1 MNAQHS
7 SGAIGGAARRL
18 EGRVALITGGTGGIG
33 AATVRRF
40 VAEGAWVVASGR
52 SSERGS
58 EIVRELG
65 DHVRFIAADVTRP
78 EQIDS
83 LIDETVAWRGR
94 LDVLFNNA
102 GETQAPASLLALEPA
117 TLHVEIDT
125 LLTSVVLATR
135 KAALAMREHGGVI
148 LNCSSTAA
156 HRAGSQSAVY
166 SALKAAVSHFTR
178 CAALELAEQKIRVN
192 AISPGAIVTPMFLKA
207 LAVPAGRESEALDL
221 LREVFGK
228 ALPAGRGGG
237 GLPCQRRRQLCHRP
251 GLGRRRRA
259 HRGTVGRAAT
269 PAGNDDRRSS
279 QVEARDLT
287 EPDRGHH
294 RLLRPR
300 LALQPG
306 QDCVHP
312 G

>member
-1 MNAQHS
+1 MSAQHAS
-7 SGAIGGAARRL
+7 QANAARKL

-33 AATVRRF
+33 AGTVRRF

-52 SSERGS
+52 SPERGA
-58 EIVRELG
+58 ELVRELG

-78 EQIDS
+78 EQIDA
-83 LIDETVAWRGR
+83 LVDETVAWRGR

-117 TLHVEIDT
+117 TLRAETDT
-125 LLTSVVLATR
+125 LFTSVVLATR

-178 CAALELAEQKIRVN
+178 CAALELAEHRIRVN

-221 LREVFGK
+221 LRQVFAG
-228 ALPAGRGGG
+228 ALPAGRAGDPADIAAAAAFLASDEGSYVTGQDWVVDG
-237 GLPCQRRRQLCHRP
+237 GLTAGLSAAQRRQQEAMI
-251 GLGRRRRA
+251 LG
-259 HRGTVGRAAT
+259 HLK
-269 PAGNDDRRSS
+269 SK
-279 QVEARDLT
+279 LT
-287 EPDRGHH
+287 G
-294 RLLRPR
+294 
-300 LALQPG
+300 
-306 QDCVHP
+306 
-312 G
+312 

>member
-1 MNAQHS
+1 MNGQPAS
-7 SGAIGGAARRL
+7 ETNAGPARKL

-52 SSERGS
+52 SSERGA
-58 EIVRELG
+58 ELERELG

-83 LIDETVAWRGR
+83 MIDETVAWRGR
-94 LDVLFNNA
+94 LDILFNNA
-102 GETQAPASLLALEPA
+102 GETQAPASLLALDPA
-117 TLHVEIDT
+117 TLRTETDT
-125 LLTSVVLATR
+125 LFTSVVLATR

-178 CAALELAEQKIRVN
+178 CAALELAENRIRVN
-192 AISPGAIVTPMFLKA
+192 AISPGAIVTPLFLKA

-221 LREVFGK
+221 LRQVFAS
-228 ALPAGRGGG
+228 ALPAGRAGEPDDIAAAAAYLASDEGQYVTGQDWVVDG
-237 GLPCQRRRQLCHRP
+237 GLTAGLSAAQRRQQE
-251 GLGRRRRA
+251 A
-259 HRGTVGRAAT
+259 MIVGYLK
-269 PAGNDDRRSS
+269 SK
-279 QVEARDLT
+279 LT
-287 EPDRGHH
+287 T
-294 RLLRPR
+294 
-300 LALQPG
+300 
-306 QDCVHP
+306 
-312 G
+312 

>member
-1 MNAQHS
+1 VNAQHAGETS
-7 SGAIGGAARRL
+7 AGSARKL

-52 SSERGS
+52 SAERGA
-58 EIVRELG
+58 ELVRELG
-65 DHVRFIAADVTRP
+65 DQVRFVAADVTRP
-78 EQIDS
+78 EQIDA
-83 LIDETVAWRGR
+83 LVDATVAWRGR

-166 SALKAAVSHFTR
+166 SALKAAVSHFSR

-221 LREVFGK
+221 LRQVFAS
-228 ALPAGRGGG
+228 ALPAGRAGEPADVAAAAAFLASDEGSYVTGQDWVVDG
-237 GLPCQRRRQLCHRP
+237 GLTAGLSAAQRRQQETMIIGHLKSK
-251 GLGRRRRA
+251 L
-259 HRGTVGRAAT
+259 AT
-269 PAGNDDRRSS
+269 
-279 QVEARDLT
+279 
-287 EPDRGHH
+287 
-294 RLLRPR
+294 
-300 LALQPG
+300 
-306 QDCVHP
+306 
-312 G
+312 